1 MTRLFLLAVTW
12 LAHAPVQTRAPEIP
26 AEITDTAAREHFAAG
41 MRAWLDEDY
50 PTAERELQAA
60 YDRDTAPVLLYSL
73 GQLARLQG
81 DCTRARRHFLA
92 YLATDPP
99 EAAAADTRV
108 NLERC
113 QGTGVAAPLEPAP
126 EPAPRTDIPATSVEE
141 PATQPRTK
149 RPDAAA
155 LSLTI
160 AGATIAA
167 AGIGVFG
174 GSFAVRERAN
184 DATDFGDFD
193 RGVRRSDA
201 LHTAGIAL
209 MSVGAAVLVGGV
221 VRWIVVGRRRTKDS
235 AANRRSS
242 IVRARR

>member
-1 MTRLFLLAVTW
+1 MTPLILLALTW
-12 LAHAPVQTRAPEIP
+12 GEPARPEAPEIP
-26 AEITDTAAREHFAAG
+26 AEITDGAAREHFAAG

-60 YDRDTAPVLLYSL
+60 YDRDAAPVLLYSL

-113 QGTGVAAPLEPAP
+113 QGAGIEATLEPAP
-126 EPAPRTDIPATSVEE
+126 EPAPPVDVAAAAPAPPPE
-141 PATQPRTK
+141 PRAK

-160 AGATIAA
+160 VGATIAS
-167 AGIGVFG
+167 AGIGVFA
-174 GSFAVRERAN
+174 GSFAVRDQAN
-184 DATDFGDFD
+184 EAADFGDFD

-201 LHTAGIAL
+201 LHTAGLAL

-221 VRWIVVGRRRTKDS
+221 VRWVVVSRRTKDR
-235 AANRRSS
+235 AANLFARPWGLALRR
-242 IVRARR
+242 

>member
-1 MTRLFLLAVTW
+1 MTRLILLALTW
-12 LAHAPVQTRAPEIP
+12 GEPARPEAPEIP

-60 YDRDTAPVLLYSL
+60 YDRDAAPVLLYSL

-92 YLATDPP
+92 FLATDPP

-113 QGTGVAAPLEPAP
+113 QGAGIAAPLEPAP
-126 EPAPRTDIPATSVEE
+126 EPAPPIDVPAPTPASPPE
-141 PATQPRTK
+141 PRAK

-160 AGATIAA
+160 VGATIAS
-167 AGIGVFG
+167 AGIGVFA
-174 GSFAVRERAN
+174 GSFAVREQAD
-184 DATDFGDFD
+184 DATDFSAFD
-193 RGVRRSDA
+193 RGVRRSGA
-201 LHTAGIAL
+201 MHSAGIAL

-221 VRWIVVGRRRTKDS
+221 VRWIVVGRRRTKDG
-235 AANRRSS
+235 AANLFARPWGLALRR
-242 IVRARR
+242 

>member
-1 MTRLFLLAVTW
+1 MTRLILLASIW
-12 LAHAPVQTRAPEIP
+12 LAHAPAQAPEIP

-60 YDRDTAPVLLYSL
+60 YDRDAAPVLLYSL

-92 YLATDPP
+92 FLATDPP

-113 QGTGVAAPLEPAP
+113 QGAGIEAPLEPAP
-126 EPAPRTDIPATSVEE
+126 EPAPPVDVPA
-141 PATQPRTK
+141 PAPAPQPRAK

-160 AGATIAA
+160 AGATIAS

-201 LHTAGIAL
+201 MHSAGIAL

-221 VRWIVVGRRRTKDS
+221 VRWIVVGRRRTKDG
-235 AANRRSS
+235 AASLFGRPWGVALRR
-242 IVRARR
+242 

>member
-149 RPDAAA
+149 RPDA
-155 LSLTI
+155 
-160 AGATIAA
+160 
-167 AGIGVFG
+167 
-174 GSFAVRERAN
+174 
-184 DATDFGDFD
+184 TDFGDFD